1 MLVKDVILCVHL
13 ALVPLP
19 RTVNPVILTSTLFD
33 RLQHVRSTARTVLM
47 KSEEASKNV
56 LIVLII
62 VQLVREDEMF
72 VHHAKT
78 PSINKDQIVNLIA
91 LLT

>member
-1 MLVKDVILCVHL
+1 
-13 ALVPLP
+13 
-19 RTVNPVILTSTLFD
+19 
-33 RLQHVRSTARTVLM
+33 M